1 MNAEYVW
8 WLVLL
13 VAVGI
18 GVVTYLALGPVPE
31 IPEPTAHDAAG
42 AADAADGGP
51 VRAAGATADRHA
63 PGETAPDGEI
73 AAGPGPP
80 GDGQSSPVS
89 TTEPGPAAP
98 SSTSDT
104 P

>member
-31 IPEPTAHDAAG
+31 IPGATDDDAA
-42 AADAADGGP
+42 AAAGTAPADGSIAGSHAH
-51 VRAAGATADRHA
+51 RETAAGDPT
-63 PGETAPDGEI
+63 
-73 AAGPGPP
+73 AAGPSAITAN
-80 GDGQSSPVS
+80 DDQSSPVS
-89 TTEPGPAAP
+89 TTEPGPSDP